1 MLNDYRAV
9 GKETNHAPWP
19 PFILLIDLF
28 EVFLFC
34 VVFWP
39 INSEVV
45 PVHDRKPHRLSRISS
60 GHSLSNCGRPSP
72 PFHWIGG
79 WVVLSA
85 GLVISGKR
93 NIFWFCGGIELRFLG
108 RPDRS
113 VVTTSI
119 SLSQLPLLRRMV
131 PKHYPLHLVSRLI
144 QLYYIPDLLAIFCR
158 K

>member
-1 MLNDYRAV
+1 MLNGYQAV
-9 GKETNHAPWP
+9 GKETNPAPWTP
-19 PFILLIDLF
+19 ITLLIDPF

-45 PVHDRKPHRLSRISS
+45 PVYDRKPHRLWRISS
-60 GHSLSNCGRPSP
+60 SHSLSHCGRPSP

-79 WVVLSA
+79 WVGLSA

-93 NIFWFCGGIELRFLG
+93 KIFWFCGGIELRFLG

-113 VVTTSI
+113 VVTTST
-119 SLSQLPLLRRMV
+119 SLSQLPLLRRMEH
-131 PKHYPLHLVSRLI
+131 KCYPLHLASRLV
-144 QLYYIPDLLAIFCR
+144 QLYYILDLLAIFCR